1 MFSFGD
7 DDNGIIWNERKNK
20 GEREGGTLTSG
31 KKKKK
36 GSSWKNYECKEVYK

>member
-31 KKKKK
+31 KKKKTELDTNF
-36 GSSWKNYECKEVYK
+36 SYL